1 MELENSDG
9 RDTVKET
16 VDLIRG
22 RRRKVKKLVGPPLP
36 LPPPPPPKR
45 RIGNRKVS
53 AVALGVSATAVA
65 PLRRLEILLQVQ
77 NSTNIKYKNIIQGL
91 KHMRRTDGF
100 RGLFKGNGAYI
111 AYAMS
116 FSTIS
121 IVVAHSLARCN
132 FYWASYSLLHLLVL
146 AVLYM
151 LNELKLPILLIPG
164 IRACTLTIAMA
175 ATYPMNMV
183 QGRLSVQT
191 GKSPYQYR
199 GIYHALS
206 TIAREEGTR
215 ALYKGCLPFTI
226 GLVVQMGM
234 NIAVIESI
242 RISTERV
249 VIGRHIELKSKGIN
263 SEVHEE
269 MAAIKKK
276 LPYFQDFASAVSH
289 TVAYPFN
296 VIHRRMQ
303 MGGWKNSSSIVAC
316 DGNNKAAIEFTGM
329 CDAFKKTIRNEG
341 FKALYKGFVPNL
353 LMKVLPISIVGSVVH
368 RGLMEGLGVEVNI
381 NKP

>member
-1 MELENSDG
+1 MELENGDG

-22 RRRKVKKLVGPPLP
+22 RRRKVKKPVGPLPP
-36 LPPPPPPKR
+36 LPPPPPR
-45 RIGNRKVS
+45 RRRNRKVS
-53 AVALGVSATAVA
+53 AIALGVSATAVA

-77 NSTNIKYKNIIQGL
+77 NSQNIKYKDIIQGL

-100 RGLFKGNGAYI
+100 RGLFKGNGAYT
-111 AYAMS
+111 AQVVS
-116 FSTIS
+116 FSTVS
-121 IVVAHSLARCN
+121 AVVPHALAR
-132 FYWASYSLLHLLVL
+132 SIRLHWQWHWQRQRQPGMENVKPPTLLVP
-146 AVLYM
+146 V
-151 LNELKLPILLIPG
+151 IQ
-164 IRACTLTIAMA
+164 ACTLMIAMA
-175 ATYPMNMV
+175 AAYPMNMV

-206 TIAREEGTR
+206 TIAREEGPR

-234 NIAVIESI
+234 NIAVIESF

-249 VIGRHIELKSKGIN
+249 MIGRYIELKSKGIN
-263 SEVHEE
+263 PEVHEE

-276 LPYFQDFASAVSH
+276 IPYFQDFASAISH
-289 TVAYPFN
+289 TFAYPFN

-316 DGNNKAAIEFTGM
+316 DGDNKAAIEFTGM
-329 CDAFKKTIRNEG
+329 CDAFKKTILKHCTR
-341 FKALYKGFVPNL
+341 ALF
-353 LMKVLPISIVGSVVH
+353 PIY
-368 RGLMEGLGVEVNI
+368 
-381 NKP
+381 

>member
-36 LPPPPPPKR
+36 LPPPPPPPPKR

-91 KHMRRTDGF
+91 KHIRRTDGF

-121 IVVAHSLARCN
+121 IVVAHPLARQR
-132 FYWASYSLLHLLVL
+132 Y
-146 AVLYM
+146 
-151 LNELKLPILLIPG
+151 ELKLPILLIPG

-289 TVAYPFN
+289 TFAYPFN

-303 MGGWKNSSSIVAC
+303 MGGWKNSSSIV
-316 DGNNKAAIEFTGM
+316 FTGM

>member
-22 RRRKVKKLVGPPLP
+22 RRRKVKKLVGPPLSR
-36 LPPPPPPKR
+36 PPPPKR
-45 RIGNRKVS
+45 RRGNRKVS

-77 NSTNIKYKNIIQGL
+77 NSTNIKYKDIIQGL

-121 IVVAHSLARCN
+121 IVVAHSLARTIWRHWLQQQPGEEN
-132 FYWASYSLLHLLVL
+132 
-146 AVLYM
+146 
-151 LNELKLPILLIPG
+151 LKLPVLLVPG

-175 ATYPMNMV
+175 ATYPMDMV

-206 TIAREEGTR
+206 TISREEGTR

-249 VIGRHIELKSKGIN
+249 VIGRYIELKSKGIN

-276 LPYFQDFASAVSH
+276 LPYFQDFASVVSH
-289 TVAYPFN
+289 TFAYPFN

-353 LMKVLPISIVGSVVH
+353 LVKVLPISIVGSVVH

>member
-22 RRRKVKKLVGPPLP
+22 KRRKLKKPVG
-36 LPPPPPPKR
+36 LPPPSPPHQRIR
-45 RIGNRKVS
+45 RNRKVS
-53 AVALGVSATAVA
+53 AVALAVSATAVA

-77 NSTNIKYKNIIQGL
+77 NSTNIKYKDIIQGL

-121 IVVAHSLARCN
+121 VVVAHSLARTIWRHWLEQQQQPGKEN
-132 FYWASYSLLHLLVL
+132 
-146 AVLYM
+146 
-151 LNELKLPILLIPG
+151 LKLPILVVPG
-164 IRACTLTIAMA
+164 LRACTLVIAMA

-226 GLVVQMGM
+226 GLVVQMGV
-234 NIAVIESI
+234 NITVIESF

-249 VIGRHIELKSKGIN
+249 VIGRYIESKSKGIN
-263 SEVHEE
+263 PEVHEE

-276 LPYFQDFASAVSH
+276 IPYFQDFASAISH
-289 TVAYPFN
+289 TFAYPFN

-329 CDAFKKTIRNEG
+329 CDAFKKTIRNDG

-353 LMKVLPISIVGSVVH
+353 LMKVLPISIVGSLVH

-381 NKP
+381 NEP

>member
-16 VDLIRG
+16 VDLTRG
-22 RRRKVKKLVGPPLP
+22 RKRKHEKPVGPLP
-36 LPPPPPPKR
+36 PPPPPPKR
-45 RIGNRKVS
+45 RRGNRKVS

-77 NSTNIKYKNIIQGL
+77 NSQNMRYKDIIQGL

-111 AYAMS
+111 AQVMS
-116 FSTIS
+116 FSTVS
-121 IVVAHSLARCN
+121 VVVAHALARSIRLHWQQQPGKEN
-132 FYWASYSLLHLLVL
+132 VKPPTSLVP
-146 AVLYM
+146 V
-151 LNELKLPILLIPG
+151 IQT
-164 IRACTLTIAMA
+164 CTLMIAMA
-175 ATYPMNMV
+175 AAYPMNMV

-191 GKSPYQYR
+191 GKSAYQYR

-206 TIAREEGTR
+206 TIAREEGPR

-226 GLVVQMGM
+226 GLVLQVGV
-234 NIAVIESI
+234 NITVIESI

-249 VIGRHIELKSKGIN
+249 MIGRYIELKSKGIN
-263 SEVHEE
+263 PEVHEE

-276 LPYFQDFASAVSH
+276 LPYFQYFASAISH
-289 TVAYPFN
+289 TFAYPFN

-316 DGNNKAAIEFTGM
+316 DGNNKAAIEYTGM
-329 CDAFKKTIRNEG
+329 CDAFKKTIRNDG

-353 LMKVLPISIVGSVVH
+353 LVKVLPVSVVGSVIH
-368 RGLMEGLGVEVNI
+368 WGLMEGLGVEVNI
-381 NKP
+381 NKPFSERKTHE

>member
-1 MELENSDG
+1 
-9 RDTVKET
+9 
-16 VDLIRG
+16 
-22 RRRKVKKLVGPPLP
+22 
-36 LPPPPPPKR
+36 
-45 RIGNRKVS
+45 
-53 AVALGVSATAVA
+53 
-65 PLRRLEILLQVQ
+65 
-77 NSTNIKYKNIIQGL
+77 
-91 KHMRRTDGF
+91 
-100 RGLFKGNGAYI
+100 
-111 AYAMS
+111 
-116 FSTIS
+116 
-121 IVVAHSLARCN
+121 
-132 FYWASYSLLHLLVL
+132 
-146 AVLYM
+146 
-151 LNELKLPILLIPG
+151 LKLPILLIPG

-276 LPYFQDFASAVSH
+276 KLPYFQDFASAVSH
-289 TVAYPFN
+289 TFAYPFN
-296 VIHRRMQ
+296 VIHQECR
-303 MGGWKNSSSIVAC
+303 W
-316 DGNNKAAIEFTGM
+316 GNNKAAIEFTGM